1 MADIKQRIDKIKP
14 YFAGMQVENIGG
26 QQVIYV
32 IVNFPD
38 RWVIDENV
46 ASKFDV
52 SIAEDE
58 EVLNQYFFC
67 AKMEQGF
74 DTVFDAIDYNI
85 EKMLSAQ
92 ERTDLFKKK
101 TQELKDIFEN
111 LDIPIETLR
120 TLEFTYKKKQKRV
133 PAKETLQTV
142 NTANLTNW
150 KSAPLAKE
158 TLQTVNT
165 TEENNNEQ
173 EEQKNE

>member
-1 MADIKQRIDKIKP
+1 MADIKQRIEKIKQ
-14 YFAGMQVENIGG
+14 YFAGMQVEDLGG

-46 ASKFDV
+46 ATKFDV
-52 SIAEDE
+52 SIAESED
-58 EVLNQYFFC
+58 VMNQYFFC

-101 TQELKDIFEN
+101 AQELRAIFEN

-120 TLEFTYKKKQKRV
+120 TLEFTYKKKQKRG
-133 PAKETLQTV
+133 PAKETLLTVNQTV
-142 NTANLTNW
+142 
-150 KSAPLAKE
+150 
-158 TLQTVNT
+158 
-165 TEENNNEQ
+165 EEDEGNNEQ
-173 EEQKNE
+173 GN

>member
-1 MADIKQRIDKIKP
+1 MADIRQRIDKIKP

-52 SIAEDE
+52 SIAEND

-101 TQELKDIFEN
+101 TQELRDIFEN

-120 TLEFTYKKKQKRV
+120 TLEFTYKKKQRRS
-133 PAKETLQTV
+133 PAKETL
-142 NTANLTNW
+142 L
-150 KSAPLAKE
+150 
-158 TLQTVNT
+158 TVNT

-173 EEQKNE
+173 QEQKYE

>member
-14 YFAGMQVENIGG
+14 YFAGMQVENVGG

-85 EKMLSAQ
+85 EKMLAPVSSL
-92 ERTDLFKKK
+92 TMHKIVFIFLCKK
-101 TQELKDIFEN
+101 
-111 LDIPIETLR
+111 
-120 TLEFTYKKKQKRV
+120 YKKIK
-133 PAKETLQTV
+133 P
-142 NTANLTNW
+142 
-150 KSAPLAKE
+150 SI
-158 TLQTVNT
+158 
-165 TEENNNEQ
+165 
-173 EEQKNE
+173 

>member
-52 SIAEDE
+52 SVAESE

-101 TQELKDIFEN
+101 TQELRDIFEN
-111 LDIPIETLR
+111 LDISIETLR
-120 TLEFTYKKKQKRV
+120 TLEFTYKKKQRRGST
-133 PAKETLQTV
+133 KETLLTV
-142 NTANLTNW
+142 NNNVE
-150 KSAPLAKE
+150 KE
-158 TLQTVNT
+158 
-165 TEENNNEQ
+165 EED
-173 EEQKNE
+173 KNEP

>member
-1 MADIKQRIDKIKP
+1 MADIRQRIDKIKP

-74 DTVFDAIDYNI
+74 DTVFDAID
-85 EKMLSAQ
+85 
-92 ERTDLFKKK
+92 
-101 TQELKDIFEN
+101 
-111 LDIPIETLR
+111 
-120 TLEFTYKKKQKRV
+120 
-133 PAKETLQTV
+133 
-142 NTANLTNW
+142 
-150 KSAPLAKE
+150 
-158 TLQTVNT
+158 
-165 TEENNNEQ
+165 
-173 EEQKNE
+173 